1 MIRKFK
7 ALALTAAVSAASA
20 TSALAASDPQ
30 IDAMFAAVDM
40 SDLKTKVAALLMAT
54 ILIPLMFVGATLVK
68 KSIRSARG

>member
-30 IDAMFAAVDM
+30 IDAMFAAVDLT
-40 SDLKTKVAALLMAT
+40 SLKTQVATLLMAT
-54 ILIPLMFVGATLVK
+54 ILIPLMFVGANLVK
-68 KSIRSARG
+68 KSIRSAR